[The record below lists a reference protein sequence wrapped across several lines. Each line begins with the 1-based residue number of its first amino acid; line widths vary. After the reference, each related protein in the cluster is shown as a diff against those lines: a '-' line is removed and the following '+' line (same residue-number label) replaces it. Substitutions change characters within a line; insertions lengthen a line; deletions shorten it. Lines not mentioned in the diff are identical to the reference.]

1 MTKLDQIKILDNKI
15 LANNAQYNLDRKNAE
30 ISALSGGNLD
40 KYEYLTSKDLEYKP
54 DAVIKAKFEY
64 SPLGKVFNEG
74 LDKNDKKEG
83 LLKRL
88 KNIDGNNEKQ
98 FKIPDNQENKGG
110 IKLDTFEEEYFNN
123 LSEKG
128 KEIFCDI
135 VRIHKSINYRKL
147 YFKMSKV
154 NDFDFTDYLSLLDL
168 FKRIYSRDLKLSEVI
183 VKQNKFNALLKRLEK
198 YNTRKN
204 NKAENNKQDVLKNAR
219 PFHDGREMMYN
230 VFNEGIFPH
239 VKGVDKGKDKLE
251 TISEADEEST
261 TDEDIDPNAL
271 KLNWL
276 ENKS

>member
-1 MTKLDQIKILDNKI
+1 
-15 LANNAQYNLDRKNAE
+15 
-30 ISALSGGNLD
+30 
-40 KYEYLTSKDLEYKP
+40 
-54 DAVIKAKFEY
+54 
-64 SPLGKVFNEG
+64 
-74 LDKNDKKEG
+74 
-83 LLKRL
+83 
-88 KNIDGNNEKQ
+88 
-98 FKIPDNQENKGG
+98 
-110 IKLDTFEEEYFNN
+110 
-123 LSEKG
+123 
-128 KEIFCDI
+128 
-135 VRIHKSINYRKL
+135 
-147 YFKMSKV
+147 MSKV

-198 YNTRKN
+198 YNIRKN
-204 NKAENNKQDVLKNAR
+204 NKAENNKQDVLKNVR

-276 ENKS
+276 ENKN